1 MGKKS
6 NCIFVNST
14 HELCV
19 IRFIFFDYRWIKRKY
34 FFNVESWV
42 SFKLIIFIATIANM
56 GIPGSSSFISEF
68 LILIGLIKTSF
79 LLSFLSG
86 LLLIF
91 GVLYAIWLY
100 NRIIFGQINKSIL
113 IVKDL

>member
-1 MGKKS
+1 
-6 NCIFVNST
+6 
-14 HELCV
+14 
-19 IRFIFFDYRWIKRKY
+19 
-34 FFNVESWV
+34 
-42 SFKLIIFIATIANM
+42 M

-113 IVKDL
+113 IVKDLTLKEFVLTTFLILSIFGFGLNGHLILNEIEVKLTKILILFLIN